1 MGIITRYLLMEVF
14 KIFIVALTTMTFLMI
29 LVVVAIE
36 ARNQGLDAI
45 AIIRLIPFM
54 LPEALCF
61 AIPGT
66 MLFSVCS
73 VFGRMAASNEVVA
86 LKSLGISPLVIVWPM
101 VILGVGLSLVTVWL
115 NDVSVS
121 WGREG
126 VYRVALHSVERSVY
140 GMLKAHRSYS
150 NNQITIRVQGVEGD
164 RLIRPTVAI
173 RTGDGP
179 PLTMVAQEA
188 KLKSSPD
195 KGTLIIWASKG
206 EFDNGTYAVQF
217 DDPISHEIPLS
228 DLMRRGKNVT
238 SPSNLSLRVIP
249 GELKLQ
255 EAEIRRQEQTLAAK
269 AGFELLGGNLEQL
282 VSEPW
287 KQDEYVL
294 EQSRRRKHRLRT
306 EPWRRWANGFSCLMF
321 VVVGLPLAVR
331 MRTADVWTCFFF
343 CFFPI
348 LIGYYP
354 LLAMGLD
361 QAKSGALPPYTV
373 WLSNLVTLGVGLLIF
388 RKMLRN

>member
-1 MGIITRYLLMEVF
+1 MGIITRYLLVEVL
-14 KIFIVALTTMTFLMI
+14 KVFIVALTSMTFLMI

-45 AIIRLIPFM
+45 AILRLIPFM

-66 MLFSVCS
+66 ILFSVCS
-73 VFGRMAASNEVVA
+73 VYGRMSASNEVVA
-86 LKSLGISPLVIVWPM
+86 LKALGISPMTIVWPIM
-101 VILGVGLSLVTVWL
+101 ILGFFLSLVTVWL

-126 VYRVALHSVERSVY
+126 GYRVALQSVERSVY
-140 GMLKAHRSYS
+140 GMLRAHRSYS

-179 PLTMVAQEA
+179 PLTMVASEA
-188 KLKSSPD
+188 KLLSKPD
-195 KGTLIIWASKG
+195 EGKLVIWATKG
-206 EFDNGTYAVQF
+206 EFDDGRYAMQF
-217 DDPISHEIPLS
+217 DEPISHEIPLS

-238 SPSNLSLRVIP
+238 SPSNLALRVIP
-249 GELKLQ
+249 SELKSQKAKIQQQ
-255 EAEIRRQEQTLAAK
+255 EERLAVT
-269 AGFELLGGNLEQL
+269 AGFEMLGGNFEQL

-287 KQDEYVL
+287 KSQELVL
-294 EQSRRRKHRLRT
+294 EQSRVRKYRLRT

-354 LLAMGLD
+354 LLAFGLD
-361 QAKSGALPPYTV
+361 QSKSGTLPPYTV
-373 WLSNLVTLGVGLLIF
+373 WLSNVVTLGVGILMF
-388 RKMLRN
+388 RKMLKN